1 LAAPRI
7 SVIDEHRDKRL
18 GKNRR
23 RSERM
28 VVASSVQQEV
38 VWARAAPSWLYA
50 LAVFAS
56 AGLVFL
62 VEPMVARM
70 VLPRLGGSSAVW
82 NTSLAVFQAALLAG
96 YAYAHVLQR
105 LRSLKGQMAA
115 HIAVLALAAL
125 TLPLRISETFGP
137 PAIDHP
143 AFWLLGVLL
152 VSIGPAFAALSAT
165 APLLQAWYARLSP
178 ASEGG
183 TDPYRLY
190 AASNLGSLLALIAYP
205 VLVEPLMRLKL
216 QAAAWSIGYGAF
228 VLVVF
233 ALAGLSR
240 RARAIDL
247 PPLAAAPPVAWTERL
262 VWIGLSAATSSLLLG
277 VTAHITQDVASAPF
291 LWVIPLALFLLSFV
305 IAFQAKPLIA
315 PRVALWLQAVF
326 APVAAALY
334 SLLQAPWLY
343 QLAAN
348 LGAFF
353 FTALVCHQAL
363 ARRRPSP
370 ARLTDYYLSLSFGG
384 VIGGAFNAF
393 LAPVIFNAVWEYPI
407 VLGLA
412 CLARPWGSGRFDYWA
427 IGALVSAVLTIGAL
441 MVPQLTSMSAI
452 IILLTV
458 AGSMAFL
465 LRGRGMIYAGI
476 VLALGL
482 ASYDQ
487 LFKGRRESFRSFFG
501 EVQLVRVPAPIYGV
515 VKIMV
520 HGSTLHGAQAE
531 RPDQRCIP
539 TTYYGPGTP
548 IATTIRT
555 AQALHPG
562 MRMGAVGL
570 GTGTVAAFTRPGDT
584 LRFFEIDPLIVRIA
598 SDPSKFSFVN
608 GCAKGQV
615 SVTLGDARQS
625 LEKVPDHSYDL
636 LLVDAFSSDSVPT
649 HLLTAEAM
657 RTYLRVIK
665 PDGVVLLHL
674 SNRNLELEGPAA
686 ASVRLAGGA
695 PVQQDYFTSAPSVYV
710 ESGAQAILFARD
722 RAALR
727 PYVDRSDWRPT
738 RYEARPWTDDYV
750 NVFGALISRIR
761 HPRG

>member
-1 LAAPRI
+1 MVETSGVQREAIGAAAAP
-7 SVIDEHRDKRL
+7 
-18 GKNRR
+18 
-23 RSERM
+23 
-28 VVASSVQQEV
+28 
-38 VWARAAPSWLYA
+38 AALYA

-82 NTSLAVFQAALLAG
+82 NTSLAFFQAALLAG
-96 YAYAHVLQR
+96 YAYAHGLQR
-105 LRSLKGQMAA
+105 LRSLKAQMAA

-125 TLPLRISETFGP
+125 TLPLRISEVFGP
-137 PAIDHP
+137 PSIDQP

-152 VSIGPAFAALSAT
+152 VSVGPAFAVLSAT
-165 APLLQAWYARLSP
+165 APLLQAWYARLAP
-178 ASEGG
+178 AASGG
-183 TDPYRLY
+183 SDPYHLY
-190 AASNLGSLLALIAYP
+190 AASNLGSLLALVAYP

-216 QAAAWSIGYGAF
+216 QAAAWSLGYGAF
-228 VLVVF
+228 ILVVLV
-233 ALAGLSR
+233 LAALSR
-240 RARAIDL
+240 RARAHDL
-247 PPLAAAPPVAWTERL
+247 PPLTDAPPVAWKERV

-291 LWVIPLALFLLSFV
+291 LWVIPLALYLLSFV
-305 IAFQAKPLIA
+305 IAFQARPLIA
-315 PRVALWLQAVF
+315 PGVALWLQAAL

-353 FTALVCHQAL
+353 FTALVCHHAL
-363 ARRRPSP
+363 AHRRPAP
-370 ARLTDYYLSLSFGG
+370 ARLTDYYLSLSLGG

-412 CLARPWGSGRFDYWA
+412 CLARPWGRGRLDYWG
-427 IGALVSAVLTIGAL
+427 IGALASAALTIGAL
-441 MVPQLTSMSAI
+441 LLPQLTSMSAI
-452 IILLTV
+452 IVLLAV
-458 AGSMAFL
+458 AGGMAFL
-465 LRGRGMIYAGI
+465 LRGRGLIYAAVI
-476 VLALGL
+476 LALGV
-482 ASYDQ
+482 ASYEQ
-487 LFKGRRESFRSFFG
+487 LFKGKRQSYRSFFG
-501 EVQLVRVPAPIYGV
+501 EVQLVRVPAPVFGV

-555 AQALHPG
+555 VQSLHPA
-562 MRMGAVGL
+562 MHMGAVGL
-570 GTGTVAAFTRPGDT
+570 GTGTVAAFTRPTDS
-584 LRFFEIDPLIVRIA
+584 LQFFEIDPLIVRIA
-598 SDPSKFSFVN
+598 FDPAQFSFVK
-608 GCAKGQV
+608 GCAKGRV

-625 LEKVPDHSYDL
+625 LEKVPDHAFDL

-686 ASVRLAGGA
+686 ASMRLAGGA
-695 PVQQDYFTSAPSVYV
+695 PVEQDYYTSAPSVYV
-710 ESGAQAILFARD
+710 ESGAQAILAARD
-722 RAALR
+722 RKTLR
-727 PYVDRSDWRPT
+727 PFIARSDWVPAVK
-738 RYEARPWTDDYV
+738 EARPWTDDYV
-750 NVFGALISRIR
+750 NVFGALVGRIMN
-761 HPRG
+761 PR

>member
-1 LAAPRI
+1 MVETSGVQREAIGAAAAP
-7 SVIDEHRDKRL
+7 
-18 GKNRR
+18 
-23 RSERM
+23 
-28 VVASSVQQEV
+28 
-38 VWARAAPSWLYA
+38 AALYA

-82 NTSLAVFQAALLAG
+82 NTSLAFFQAALLAG
-96 YAYAHVLQR
+96 YAYAHGLQR
-105 LRSLKGQMAA
+105 LRSLKAQMAA

-125 TLPLRISETFGP
+125 TLPLRISEVFGP
-137 PAIDHP
+137 PSIDQP

-152 VSIGPAFAALSAT
+152 VSVGPAFAVLSAT
-165 APLLQAWYARLSP
+165 APLLQAWYARLAP
-178 ASEGG
+178 AASGG
-183 TDPYRLY
+183 SDPYHLY
-190 AASNLGSLLALIAYP
+190 AASNLGSLLALVAYP

-216 QAAAWSIGYGAF
+216 QAAAWSLGYGAF
-228 VLVVF
+228 ILVVLV
-233 ALAGLSR
+233 LAALSR
-240 RARAIDL
+240 RARAHDL
-247 PPLAAAPPVAWTERL
+247 PPLTDAPPVAWKERV

-291 LWVIPLALFLLSFV
+291 LWVIPLALYLLSFV
-305 IAFQAKPLIA
+305 IAFQARPLIA
-315 PRVALWLQAVF
+315 PGVALWLQAAL

-353 FTALVCHQAL
+353 FTALVCHHAL
-363 ARRRPSP
+363 AHRRPAP
-370 ARLTDYYLSLSFGG
+370 ARLTDYYLSLSLGG

-412 CLARPWGSGRFDYWA
+412 CLARPWGRGRLDYWG
-427 IGALVSAVLTIGAL
+427 IGALASAALTIGAL
-441 MVPQLTSMSAI
+441 LLPQLTSMSAI
-452 IILLTV
+452 IVLLAV
-458 AGSMAFL
+458 AGGMAFL
-465 LRGRGMIYAGI
+465 LRGRGLIYAAVI
-476 VLALGL
+476 LALGV
-482 ASYDQ
+482 ASYEQ
-487 LFKGRRESFRSFFG
+487 LFKGKRQSYRSFFG
-501 EVQLVRVPAPIYGV
+501 EVQLVRVPAPVFGV

-555 AQALHPG
+555 VQSLHPA
-562 MRMGAVGL
+562 MHMGAVGL
-570 GTGTVAAFTRPGDT
+570 GTGTVAAFTRPTDS
-584 LRFFEIDPLIVRIA
+584 LQFFEIDPLIVRIA
-598 SDPSKFSFVN
+598 FDPAQFSFVK
-608 GCAKGQV
+608 GCAKGRV

-625 LEKVPDHSYDL
+625 LEKVPDHAFDL

-695 PVQQDYFTSAPSVYV
+695 PMVQDYFSPAPSPYV
-710 ESGAQAILFARD
+710 ESGAQAILAARD
-722 RAALR
+722 RKALG
-727 PYVDRSDWRPT
+727 PFIARSDWKPT
-738 RYEARPWTDDYV
+738 TIVARAWTDDYV
-750 NVFGALISRIR
+750 NVFGALVARIER
-761 HPRG
+761 PR

>member
-1 LAAPRI
+1 
-7 SVIDEHRDKRL
+7 
-18 GKNRR
+18 
-23 RSERM
+23 M
-28 VVASSVQQEV
+28 VVASSVQGEAV
-38 VWARAAPSWLYA
+38 RTEAAPAWLYA
-50 LAVFAS
+50 VAVFAS

-82 NTSLAVFQAALLAG
+82 NTSLAFFQAALLVG
-96 YAYAHVLQR
+96 YAYAHALQR
-105 LRSLKGQMAA
+105 LRSIKAQMAA
-115 HIAVLALAAL
+115 HIAVLAVAAL
-125 TLPLRISETFGP
+125 TLPLRISESFGP
-137 PAIDHP
+137 PSIDHP

-152 VSIGPAFAALSAT
+152 VSVGPAFASLSAT

-178 ASEGG
+178 AERGG
-183 TDPYRLY
+183 SDPYRLY

-205 VLVEPLMRLKL
+205 VMVEPMMRLKL
-216 QAAAWSIGYGAF
+216 QAAAWSLGYGAF

-233 ALAGLSR
+233 ALAALSR
-240 RARAIDL
+240 RTQAHAL
-247 PPLAAAPPVAWTERL
+247 TTLAAAPPVAWSQRL

-291 LWVIPLALFLLSFV
+291 LWVIPLALYLLSFV
-305 IAFQAKPLIA
+305 IAFQARPLIA
-315 PRVALWLQAVF
+315 PSVALWLQAAFV
-326 APVAAALY
+326 PVAGALY

-363 ARRRPSP
+363 ARRRPAA
-370 ARLTDYYLSLSFGG
+370 ARLTDYYLSLSLGG

-412 CLARPWGSGRFDYWA
+412 CLARPWGKGRFDHWS
-427 IGALVSAVLTIGAL
+427 IGALVSAVLAIGAL
-441 MVPQLTSMSAI
+441 LLPQLTSMSAI
-452 IILLTV
+452 IILLAV
-458 AGSMAFL
+458 AGGMAL
-465 LRGRGMIYAGI
+465 MLHGRGLIYAAI
-476 VLALGL
+476 ILALGL

-487 LFKGRRESFRSFFG
+487 LFKGKRQSYRSFFG
-501 EVQLVRVPAPIYGV
+501 EVQLVRVPAPVYGV

-531 RPDQRCIP
+531 SPGQRCIP

-555 AQALHPG
+555 AQALHPA
-562 MRMGAVGL
+562 MHMGAVGL
-570 GTGTVAAFTRPGDT
+570 GTGTVAAFTRPADT

-598 SDPSKFSFVN
+598 TDPSKFSFVN
-608 GCAKGQV
+608 GCAKGRV

-625 LEKVPDHSYDL
+625 LEKVPDRSYDL

-686 ASVRLAGGA
+686 ASARLAGGA
-695 PVQQDYFTSAPSVYV
+695 PMQQDYFTSAPSVYV

-727 PYVDRSDWRPT
+727 PFIGRSDWRRT

-750 NVFGALISRIR
+750 NVFGALIGRIT

>member
-1 LAAPRI
+1 MVETSGVQREAIGAAAAP
-7 SVIDEHRDKRL
+7 
-18 GKNRR
+18 
-23 RSERM
+23 
-28 VVASSVQQEV
+28 
-38 VWARAAPSWLYA
+38 AALYA

-82 NTSLAVFQAALLAG
+82 NTSLAFFQAALLAG
-96 YAYAHVLQR
+96 YAYAHGLQR
-105 LRSLKGQMAA
+105 LRSLKAQMAA

-125 TLPLRISETFGP
+125 TLPLRISEVFGP
-137 PAIDHP
+137 PSIDQP

-152 VSIGPAFAALSAT
+152 VSVGPAFAVLSAT
-165 APLLQAWYARLSP
+165 APLLQAWYARLAP
-178 ASEGG
+178 AASGG
-183 TDPYRLY
+183 SDPYHLY
-190 AASNLGSLLALIAYP
+190 AASNLGSLLALVAYP

-216 QAAAWSIGYGAF
+216 QAAAWSLGYGAF
-228 VLVVF
+228 ILVVLV
-233 ALAGLSR
+233 LAALSR
-240 RARAIDL
+240 RARAHDL
-247 PPLAAAPPVAWTERL
+247 PPLTDAPPVAWKERV

-291 LWVIPLALFLLSFV
+291 LWVIPLAPYLLSFV
-305 IAFQAKPLIA
+305 IAFQARPLIA
-315 PRVALWLQAVF
+315 PGVALWLQAAL

-353 FTALVCHQAL
+353 FTALVCHHAL
-363 ARRRPSP
+363 AHRRPAP
-370 ARLTDYYLSLSFGG
+370 ARLTDYYLSLSLGG

-412 CLARPWGSGRFDYWA
+412 CLARPWGRGRLDYWG
-427 IGALVSAVLTIGAL
+427 IGALASAALTIGAL
-441 MVPQLTSMSAI
+441 LLPQLTSMSAI
-452 IILLTV
+452 IVLLAV
-458 AGSMAFL
+458 AGGMAFL
-465 LRGRGMIYAGI
+465 LRGRGLIYAAVI
-476 VLALGL
+476 LALGV
-482 ASYDQ
+482 ASYEQ
-487 LFKGRRESFRSFFG
+487 LFKGKRQSYRSFFG
-501 EVQLVRVPAPIYGV
+501 EVQLVRVPAPVFGV

-555 AQALHPG
+555 VQSLHPA
-562 MRMGAVGL
+562 MHMGAVGL
-570 GTGTVAAFTRPGDT
+570 GTGTVAAFTRPTDS
-584 LRFFEIDPLIVRIA
+584 LQFFEIDPLIVRIA
-598 SDPSKFSFVN
+598 FDPAQFSFVK
-608 GCAKGQV
+608 GCAKGRV

-625 LEKVPDHSYDL
+625 LEKVPDHAFDL

-686 ASVRLAGGA
+686 ASMRLAGGA
-695 PVQQDYFTSAPSVYV
+695 PVEQDYYTSAPSVYV
-710 ESGAQAILFARD
+710 ESGAQAILAARD
-722 RAALR
+722 RKTLR
-727 PYVDRSDWRPT
+727 PFIARSDWVPAVK
-738 RYEARPWTDDYV
+738 EARPWTDDYV
-750 NVFGALISRIR
+750 NVFGALVGRIMN
-761 HPRG
+761 PR

>member
-1 LAAPRI
+1 
-7 SVIDEHRDKRL
+7 
-18 GKNRR
+18 
-23 RSERM
+23 M
-28 VVASSVQQEV
+28 VVASGVQQET

-50 LAVFAS
+50 VAVFAS
-56 AGLVFL
+56 AGLVFV

-82 NTSLAVFQAALLAG
+82 NTSLAFFQAALLAG
-96 YAYAHVLQR
+96 YAYAHGLQR
-105 LRSLKGQMAA
+105 LRSLKAQMAV

-125 TLPLRISETFGP
+125 TLPLRISDPFGP
-137 PAIDHP
+137 PSLTHP
-143 AFWLLGVLL
+143 ALWLLGVLV
-152 VSIGPAFAALSAT
+152 VSVGPAFAALSAT
-165 APLLQAWYARLSP
+165 APLLQAWFARLAP
-178 ASEGG
+178 ASAGG
-183 TDPYRLY
+183 SDPYRLY
-190 AASNLGSLLALIAYP
+190 AASNLGSLLALVAYP
-205 VLVEPLMRLKL
+205 VLVEPLLRLKL
-216 QAAAWSIGYGAF
+216 QAAAWSLGYGLF

-233 ALAGLSR
+233 ALAALSR
-240 RARAIDL
+240 RAKASEA
-247 PPLAAAPPVAWTERL
+247 PPLANAAPAPWSERL

-291 LWVIPLALFLLSFV
+291 LWVIPLALYLLSFV
-305 IAFQAKPLIA
+305 IAFQARPLIA
-315 PRVALWLQAVF
+315 PRVALGLQAAF
-326 APVAAALY
+326 APLAAALY

-353 FTALVCHQAL
+353 FTALVCHHAL
-363 ARRRPSP
+363 ARRRPAP
-370 ARLTDYYLSLSFGG
+370 ARLTDFYLSLSLGG

-393 LAPVIFNAVWEYPI
+393 IAPVIFNAVWEYPI

-412 CLARPWGSGRFDYWA
+412 CLARPWGRGRLDHWGV
-427 IGALVSAVLTIGAL
+427 GALVSAALTIGAL
-441 MVPQLTSMSAI
+441 LVPQLTSMST
-452 IILLTV
+452 IILLLTV
-458 AGSMAFL
+458 GGCAAFV
-465 LRGRGMIYAGI
+465 LRGRGLIYAAV

-482 ASYDQ
+482 ASYEQ
-487 LFKGRRESFRSFFG
+487 LFKGKREAYRSFFG
-501 EVQLVRVPAPIYGV
+501 EVQLVRVPAPVFGV

-531 RPDQRCIP
+531 RPAQRCIP

-555 AQALHPG
+555 VQALHPA

-570 GTGTVAAFTRPGDT
+570 GTGTVAAFTRPSDT
-584 LRFFEIDPLIVRIA
+584 LQFFEIDPMIVRIA
-598 SDPSKFSFVN
+598 FDPSKFSFVR
-608 GCAKGQV
+608 GCAKGRV

-686 ASVRLAGGA
+686 ASMRLAGRA

-710 ESGAQAILFARD
+710 ESGAQAILAARD
-722 RAALR
+722 RDSLR
-727 PYVDRSDWRPT
+727 PFIARSDWRPT
-738 RYEARPWTDDYV
+738 THEARPWTDDYI
-750 NVFGALISRIR
+750 NVFGALVARIT
-761 HPRG
+761 HPH

>member
-1 LAAPRI
+1 MA
-7 SVIDEHRDKRL
+7 EL
-18 GKNRR
+18 GGVLDSSAEARP
-23 RSERM
+23 
-28 VVASSVQQEV
+28 AS
-38 VWARAAPSWLYA
+38 AWLYTV
-50 LAVFAS
+50 AVFAS

-82 NTSLAVFQAALLAG
+82 NTSLAFFQAALLAG
-96 YAYAHVLQR
+96 YGYAHLLQR
-105 LRSLKGQMAA
+105 LRSLKAQMAV

-125 TLPLRISETFGP
+125 TLPLRISEVFGP
-137 PAIDHP
+137 PSIDDP

-152 VSIGPAFAALSAT
+152 VSVGPAFAALSAT
-165 APLLQAWYARLSP
+165 APLLQAWYARLAP
-178 ASEGG
+178 AAAGG
-183 TDPYRLY
+183 GDPYRLY
-190 AASNLGSLLALIAYP
+190 AASNLGSLLALLAYP

-216 QAAAWSIGYGAF
+216 QAAAWTAGYGAF
-228 VLVVF
+228 VVVVL
-233 ALAGLSR
+233 ALAALSR
-240 RARAIDL
+240 RAKAQDS
-247 PPLAAAPPVAWTERL
+247 PPLAEAPPVAWRERL

-291 LWVIPLALFLLSFV
+291 LWVIPLALYLLSYV
-305 IAFQAKPLIA
+305 IAFQARPMIA
-315 PRVALWLQAVF
+315 PGVALWLQAAF

-334 SLLQAPWLY
+334 SLLQAPWLW
-343 QLAAN
+343 QLGAN

-353 FTALVCHQAL
+353 FTGLVCHQAL
-363 ARRRPSP
+363 ARRRPAP
-370 ARLTDYYLSLSFGG
+370 ARLTDFYLSMSLGG

-393 LAPVIFNAVWEYPI
+393 VAPVIFNAVWEYPI

-412 CLARPWGSGRFDYWA
+412 CLARPWGRGRLDHWG
-427 IGALVSAVLTIGAL
+427 IGALVSALLTIVAL
-441 MVPQLTSMSAI
+441 LVPQLTSMNGI
-452 IILLTV
+452 IILLIV
-458 AGSMAFL
+458 AGGMAYL
-465 LRGRGMIYAGI
+465 LRGRGLIYAAI
-476 VLALGL
+476 VLALGV

-487 LFKGRRESFRSFFG
+487 LFKGKRQSYRSFFG
-501 EVQLVRVPAPIYGV
+501 EVQLVRVPAPVYGV

-531 RPDQRCIP
+531 RPAQRCIP

-555 AQALHPG
+555 VQALHPA

-570 GTGTVAAFTRPGDT
+570 GTGTVAAFTRPSDT
-584 LRFFEIDPLIVRIA
+584 LQFFEIDPLIVRIA
-598 SDPSKFSFVN
+598 FDPSKFSFVK
-608 GCAKGQV
+608 GCAQGKV

-649 HLLTAEAM
+649 HLLTAEAI

-695 PVQQDYFTSAPSVYV
+695 PMQQDYFTSAPSVYV
-710 ESGAQAILFARD
+710 ESGAQAILAARD
-722 RAALR
+722 RKSLAPFVA
-727 PYVDRSDWRPT
+727 RSDWRPT
-738 RYEARPWTDDYV
+738 KYASKPWTDDYV
-750 NVFGALISRIR
+750 NVFGALISRIA

>member
-1 LAAPRI
+1 MAEEGGVLDTGVEAKP
-7 SVIDEHRDKRL
+7 
-18 GKNRR
+18 
-23 RSERM
+23 
-28 VVASSVQQEV
+28 AS
-38 VWARAAPSWLYA
+38 SWLYA
-50 LAVFAS
+50 VAVFAS

-82 NTSLAVFQAALLAG
+82 NTSLAFFQAALLAG
-96 YAYAHVLQR
+96 YAYAHLLQR
-105 LRSLKGQMAA
+105 LKSLKEQMAV

-125 TLPLRISETFGP
+125 SLPLRISEVFGP
-137 PAIDHP
+137 PSIDDP

-152 VSIGPAFAALSAT
+152 VSVGPAFAALSAT
-165 APLLQAWYARLSP
+165 APLLQAWYARLAP
-178 ASEGG
+178 AAAGG
-183 TDPYRLY
+183 GDPYRLY
-190 AASNLGSLLALIAYP
+190 AASNLGSLLALLAYP

-216 QAAAWSIGYGAF
+216 QAAAWTAGYGAF
-228 VLVVF
+228 VLVVLVLS
-233 ALAGLSR
+233 ALSR
-240 RARAIDL
+240 RAKAQDL
-247 PPLAAAPPVAWTERL
+247 PPLAEAPPVAWRERL
-262 VWIGLSAATSSLLLG
+262 IWIGLSAATSSLLLG

-291 LWVIPLALFLLSFV
+291 LWVIPLALYLFSFV
-305 IAFQAKPLIA
+305 IAFQARPIIA
-315 PRVALWLQAVF
+315 PGIALWLQAAF

-334 SLLQAPWLY
+334 SLLQAPWLW
-343 QLAAN
+343 QLGAN

-353 FTALVCHQAL
+353 FTALICHQAL
-363 ARRRPSP
+363 ARRRPPP
-370 ARLTDYYLSLSFGG
+370 ARLTDFYLSMSLGG

-393 LAPVIFNAVWEYPI
+393 VAPVIFNAVWEYPI

-412 CLARPWGSGRFDYWA
+412 CLARPWGRGRLDQWG

-441 MVPQLTSMSAI
+441 MVPQLTSMNGI
-452 IILLTV
+452 IILLAV
-458 AGSMAFL
+458 AGGMAYI
-465 LRGRGMIYAGI
+465 LRGRGLIYAVI
-476 VLALGL
+476 VLALGV

-487 LFKGRRESFRSFFG
+487 LFKGKRQSYRSFFG

-531 RPDQRCIP
+531 RPAERCIP

-555 AQALHPG
+555 VQALHPA

-570 GTGTVAAFTRPGDT
+570 GTGTIAAFTRPTDT
-584 LRFFEIDPLIVRIA
+584 LQFFEIDPLIVRIA
-598 SDPSKFSFVN
+598 FDPSKFSFVK
-608 GCAKGQV
+608 GCAQGKV

-649 HLLTAEAM
+649 HLLTAEAI

-686 ASVRLAGGA
+686 ASVRLAGGT

-710 ESGAQAILFARD
+710 ESGAQAILAARD
-722 RAALR
+722 SKSLEPFIA
-727 PYVDRSDWRPT
+727 RSDWRPT
-738 RYEARPWTDDYV
+738 KYASRPWTDDYI
-750 NVFGALISRIR
+750 NVFGALVSRIV

>member
-1 LAAPRI
+1 
-7 SVIDEHRDKRL
+7 
-18 GKNRR
+18 
-23 RSERM
+23 M
-28 VVASSVQQEV
+28 VVASGVQQET

-50 LAVFAS
+50 AAVFAS
-56 AGLVFL
+56 AGLVFV

-82 NTSLAVFQAALLAG
+82 NTSLAFFQAALLAG
-96 YAYAHVLQR
+96 YAYAHGLQR
-105 LRSLKGQMAA
+105 LRSLKAQMAV

-125 TLPLRISETFGP
+125 TLPLRISDPFGP
-137 PAIDHP
+137 PSLTHP
-143 AFWLLGVLL
+143 ALWLLGVLV
-152 VSIGPAFAALSAT
+152 VSVGPAFAALSAT
-165 APLLQAWYARLSP
+165 APLLQAWFARLAP
-178 ASEGG
+178 ASAGG

-190 AASNLGSLLALIAYP
+190 AASNLGSLLALVAYP
-205 VLVEPLMRLKL
+205 VLVEPLLRLKL
-216 QAAAWSIGYGAF
+216 QAAAWSLGYGLF

-233 ALAGLSR
+233 ALAALSR
-240 RARAIDL
+240 RAKASEA
-247 PPLAAAPPVAWTERL
+247 PPLADAAPALWSERL

-291 LWVIPLALFLLSFV
+291 LWVIPLALYLLSFV
-305 IAFQAKPLIA
+305 IAFQARPLIA
-315 PRVALWLQAVF
+315 PRVALGLQAAF
-326 APVAAALY
+326 APLAAALY

-353 FTALVCHQAL
+353 FTALVCHHAL
-363 ARRRPSP
+363 ARRRPAP
-370 ARLTDYYLSLSFGG
+370 ARLTDFYLSLSLGG

-393 LAPVIFNAVWEYPI
+393 IAPVIFNAVWEYPI

-412 CLARPWGSGRFDYWA
+412 CLARPWGRGRLDHWGV
-427 IGALVSAVLTIGAL
+427 GALVSAALTIGAL
-441 MVPQLTSMSAI
+441 LVPQLTSMST
-452 IILLTV
+452 IILLLTV
-458 AGSMAFL
+458 GGCAAFV
-465 LRGRGMIYAGI
+465 LRGRGLIYAAV

-482 ASYDQ
+482 ASYEQ
-487 LFKGRRESFRSFFG
+487 LFKGKREAYRSFFG
-501 EVQLVRVPAPIYGV
+501 EVQLVRVPAPVFGV

-531 RPDQRCIP
+531 RPAQRCIP

-555 AQALHPG
+555 VQALHPA

-570 GTGTVAAFTRPGDT
+570 GTGTVAAFTRPSDT
-584 LRFFEIDPLIVRIA
+584 LQFFEIDPMIVRIA
-598 SDPSKFSFVN
+598 FDPSKFSFVR
-608 GCAKGQV
+608 GCAKGRV

-657 RTYLRVIK
+657 RTCLRVIK

-686 ASVRLAGGA
+686 ASMRLAGRA

-710 ESGAQAILFARD
+710 ESGAQAILAARD
-722 RAALR
+722 RDSLR
-727 PYVDRSDWRPT
+727 PFIARSDWRPT
-738 RYEARPWTDDYV
+738 THEARPWTDDYI
-750 NVFGALISRIR
+750 NVFGALVARIT
-761 HPRG
+761 HPH

>member
-1 LAAPRI
+1 MVETSGVQREAIGAAAAP
-7 SVIDEHRDKRL
+7 
-18 GKNRR
+18 
-23 RSERM
+23 
-28 VVASSVQQEV
+28 
-38 VWARAAPSWLYA
+38 AALYA

-82 NTSLAVFQAALLAG
+82 NTSLAFFQAALLAG
-96 YAYAHVLQR
+96 YAYAHGLQR
-105 LRSLKGQMAA
+105 LRSLKAQMAA

-125 TLPLRISETFGP
+125 TLPLRISEVFGP
-137 PAIDHP
+137 PSIDQP

-152 VSIGPAFAALSAT
+152 VSVGPAFAVLSAT
-165 APLLQAWYARLSP
+165 APLLQAWYARLAP
-178 ASEGG
+178 AASGG
-183 TDPYRLY
+183 SDPYHLY
-190 AASNLGSLLALIAYP
+190 AASNLGSLLALVAYP

-216 QAAAWSIGYGAF
+216 QAAAWSLGYGAF
-228 VLVVF
+228 ILVVLV
-233 ALAGLSR
+233 LAALSR
-240 RARAIDL
+240 RARAHDL
-247 PPLAAAPPVAWTERL
+247 PPLTDAPPVAWKERV

-291 LWVIPLALFLLSFV
+291 LWVIPLALYLLSFV
-305 IAFQAKPLIA
+305 IAFQARPLIA
-315 PRVALWLQAVF
+315 PGVALWLQAAL

-353 FTALVCHQAL
+353 FTALVCHHAL
-363 ARRRPSP
+363 AHRRPAP
-370 ARLTDYYLSLSFGG
+370 ARLTDYYLSLSLGG

-412 CLARPWGSGRFDYWA
+412 CLARPWGRGRLDYWG
-427 IGALVSAVLTIGAL
+427 IGALASAVLTIGAL
-441 MVPQLTSMSAI
+441 LLPQLTSMSAI
-452 IILLTV
+452 IVLLAV
-458 AGSMAFL
+458 AGGMAFL
-465 LRGRGMIYAGI
+465 LRGRGLIYAAVI
-476 VLALGL
+476 LALGV
-482 ASYDQ
+482 ASYEQ
-487 LFKGRRESFRSFFG
+487 LFKGKRQSYRSFFG
-501 EVQLVRVPAPIYGV
+501 EVQLVRVPAPVFGV

-555 AQALHPG
+555 VQSLHPA
-562 MRMGAVGL
+562 MHMGAVGL
-570 GTGTVAAFTRPGDT
+570 GTGTVAAFTRPTDS
-584 LRFFEIDPLIVRIA
+584 LQFFEIDPLIVRIA
-598 SDPSKFSFVN
+598 FDPAQFSFVK
-608 GCAKGQV
+608 GCAKGRV

-625 LEKVPDHSYDL
+625 LEKVPDHAFDL

-686 ASVRLAGGA
+686 ASMRLAGGA
-695 PVQQDYFTSAPSVYV
+695 PVEQDYYTSAPSVYV
-710 ESGAQAILFARD
+710 ESGAQAILAARD
-722 RAALR
+722 RKTLR
-727 PYVDRSDWRPT
+727 PFIARSDWVPAVK
-738 RYEARPWTDDYV
+738 EARPWTDDYV
-750 NVFGALISRIR
+750 NVFGALVGRIMN
-761 HPRG
+761 PR